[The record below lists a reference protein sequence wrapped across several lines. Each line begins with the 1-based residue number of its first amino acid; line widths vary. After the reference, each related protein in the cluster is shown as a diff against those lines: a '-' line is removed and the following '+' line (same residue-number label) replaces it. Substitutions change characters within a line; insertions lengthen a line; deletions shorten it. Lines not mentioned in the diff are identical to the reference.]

1 MAKLVRGYDRRFV
14 GGLYSFEDIES
25 EYEDFRKAEFTKDD
39 LN

>member
-14 GGLYSFEDIES
+14 GGLYDFEDIET
-25 EYEDFRKAEFTKDD
+25 EYDELLKEATKDD